1 MAGTLVTSNRETIGG
16 VPLGLSRD
24 YVHLPR
30 TGPLRP
36 VCCQGCHRMY
46 EDVERLTSDGCRV
59 MAIMC
64 ARCREEGRTR
74 WLAETIKAIAL
85 PQATATYRKGDR

>member
-1 MAGTLVTSNRETIGG
+1 MQDRETIGG

-24 YVHLPR
+24 YEHLPR

-36 VCCQGCHRMY
+36 IRCQGCHQMY
-46 EDVERLTSDGCRV
+46 EDVERQLADGCRV

-64 ARCREEGRTR
+64 SSCREEGRSR
-74 WLAETIKAIAL
+74 WLAEKIKSLEL
-85 PQATATYRKGDR
+85 PMATATYRKGAR